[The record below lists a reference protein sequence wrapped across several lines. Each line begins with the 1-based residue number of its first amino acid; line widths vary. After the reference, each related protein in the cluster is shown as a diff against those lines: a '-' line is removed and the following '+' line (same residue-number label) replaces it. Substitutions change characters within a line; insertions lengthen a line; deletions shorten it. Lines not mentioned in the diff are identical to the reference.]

1 MYFYSQILP
10 VTKEQL
16 VAAIR
21 VLTDYKGV
29 SLKEIE
35 EALNIPKNS
44 LSGMLS
50 GSRPM
55 PGKWKSL
62 LVVYV
67 LNRINVSPKEPTPAK
82 SNP

>member
-1 MYFYSQILP
+1 M
-10 VTKEQL
+10 TKEQL

-62 LVVYV
+62 LVVYI
-67 LNRINVSPKEPTPAK
+67 LNRINVTPKKRPGPK
-82 SNP
+82 NKP